1 MTADQIW
8 QILTTV
14 GGVSVIVAGAAWALA
29 STLDSVR
36 SSVTSSVTSLK
47 SEVQTDIAAVRSDV
61 SLLRTSI
68 DGKLALAEAQTR
80 TELVALRAIADR
92 HAEEIAA
99 LKCPP
104 TPARRRVAS

>member
-14 GGVSVIVAGAAWALA
+14 GGMSVVVAGAAWRLS
-29 STLDSVR
+29 STLDAVK
-36 SSVTSSVTSLK
+36 SSVASLK
-47 SEVQTDIAAVRSDV
+47 SEVQTDVAAVRSDV

-80 TELVALRAIADR
+80 AELLALRAIADR
-92 HAEEIAA
+92 HAEEIAELRTA
-99 LKCPP
+99 PKPLRLRKP
-104 TPARRRVAS
+104 T